1 MVACSARCFSHTLGI
16 TLLFYVFVC
25 SCPLLVSLSISLFFF
40 LAKVGLA
47 FPVLRARYG
56 ADAVF
61 AGFAGVCALAW
72 AFVHAFVPETKGK
85 TLEDLGAEV
94 TQETTSK

>member
-1 MVACSARCFSHTLGI
+1 
-16 TLLFYVFVC
+16 
-25 SCPLLVSLSISLFFF
+25 
-40 LAKVGLA
+40 LA

-56 ADAVF
+56 AEAVF

-85 TLEDLGAEV
+85 ALEDLGADAA
-94 TQETTSK
+94 QETRPA